1 MSQERK
7 NVLQRFE
14 ERLARPEALRHEKPA
29 RWHIFHLH
37 NALGAL
43 PDDHATADL
52 HLDEFDKHDLAKE
65 YPELEADRV
74 PTVSDIRSRF
84 DMIAGGSL

>member
-14 ERLARPEALRHEKPA
+14 ERLARLEALRHEMPA
-29 RWHIFHLH
+29 RWQIFHLH
-37 NALGAL
+37 SALNKL
-43 PDDHATADL
+43 PHDHAAADV

-65 YPELEADRV
+65 YPELEADQV